1 MISRTV
7 LIDAQPRCD
16 GHHEMLDFPGKPA
29 RGRLH
34 TPRGEKWNLL
44 TRTSLPP
51 PALGE
56 CRGRGI
62 KLVAELQASFLQGV
76 ARCES
81 EPRASA

>member
-1 MISRTV
+1 MISPTV

-16 GHHEMLDFPGKPA
+16 GHHEMLDFPASPRRDGCTR
-29 RGRLH
+29 RG
-34 TPRGEKWNLL
+34 GEKWNLL

-76 ARCES
+76 ARCEG